1 MDISSYVLLSQ
12 EQALRRRLDVAAN
25 NLANM
30 NTVGFKREQPVFR
43 EYVEKTESAVKP
55 AKLGSWLLLL
65 IVSHALVAAVN
76 RPRPVTAVGPRSRL
90 NAGG

>member
-12 EQALRRRLDVAAN
+12 ETALRRRMDVAAN

-43 EYVEKTESAVKP
+43 EYVEKTDSAVKP
-55 AKLGSWLLLL
+55 AKQTSFVLDYG
-65 IVSHALVAAVN
+65 
-76 RPRPVTAVGPRSRL
+76 
-90 NAGG
+90 